1 MAGAAVAQL
10 AISLPHNF
18 DVEDYERF
26 FADSS
31 HVVQAANEQAK
42 SLLRAGREPLR

>member
-18 DVEDYERF
+18 DVESYERF
-26 FADSS
+26 LADSS